1 MCDKRRLRHFS
12 FFFFLCGCTLAPSWD
27 AFESVKPPRKGG
39 RPGLVRGA
47 EPESGGE
54 ERKQGSEREHMRSPA
69 YYSCTDGA
77 ADETGGMDG

>member
-1 MCDKRRLRHFS
+1 M
-12 FFFFLCGCTLAPSWD
+12 
-27 AFESVKPPRKGG
+27 
-39 RPGLVRGA
+39 RGA